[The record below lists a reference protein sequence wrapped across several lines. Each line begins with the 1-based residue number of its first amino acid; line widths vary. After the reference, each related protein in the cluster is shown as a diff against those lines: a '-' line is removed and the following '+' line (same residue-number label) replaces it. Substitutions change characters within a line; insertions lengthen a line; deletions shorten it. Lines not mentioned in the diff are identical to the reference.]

1 MLGPHFSDYLHDNYG
16 FLINT
21 PLSDKLIKFVIE
33 VWTRKNRVFSESDI
47 DMNKLLIR
55 LIYDKN
61 PQKYLVN
68 DSTSDKIYE
77 FVNKIRKDIKYPD
90 DILSKKNNFDSKLF
104 DFIIKNIINYDMC
117 DRLEYLNKDLIKMKK
132 KIFDSKMPNSLLYML
147 EDYIENIIDVIFNLY
162 PYIDLQKSEFI
173 KNYYR
178 LIYDKEVDKDI
189 IHNIV
194 MRKYSNFENKV
205 SKLKEE
211 LNLKYHTIVHIL
223 DIWLPVYELNKNT
236 IKVYDSSNEE
246 INIYEHI
253 CIIGETKLIEIISPV
268 INTLGEKKINIL
280 NKMSSGTKRRC
291 HKFFI
296 SKQEYNIQNC
306 FREISKN
313 SDIQSI
319 TNKII
324 SKGKVDFSSKDFQN
338 LHMKVSEIVISEI
351 S

>member
-1 MLGPHFSDYLHDNYG
+1 MLGPHFSDYLYDNYG

-33 VWTRKNRVFSESDI
+33 VWTRKNKVFSESDI

-77 FVNKIRKDIKYPD
+77 FVNKFRKDIKYPD
-90 DILSKKNNFDSKLF
+90 DILSKKNNFDPKLF

-132 KIFDSKMPNSLLYML
+132 KIFDSKMPDSLTYML

-178 LIYDKEVDKDI
+178 LIYDKEVDKVT
-189 IHNIV
+189 IHDIV
-194 MRKYSNFENKV
+194 MRKYTNFKNKI

-211 LNLKYHTIVHIL
+211 LNLKYHTIVHII
-223 DIWLPVYELNKNT
+223 DIWLPVYESNKNT
-236 IKVYDSSNEE
+236 IKVYDTSNEE

-268 INTLGEKKINIL
+268 INTLGEKKINVL
-280 NKMSSGTKRRC
+280 NKMSSGTIRRC
-291 HKFFI
+291 NRFFNPI
-296 SKQEYNIQNC
+296 KENNIQNC
-306 FREISKN
+306 FQEICKN
-313 SDIQSI
+313 SDIQSM

-324 SKGKVDFSSKDFQN
+324 SKGKVDLSSKDFQN
-338 LHMKVSEIVISEI
+338 LHKKVSEIVISEI